1 MYSENPS
8 PKRKA
13 LRAKYRK
20 KHGDDWWQDGKIKA
34 RFDKEIKKTPK
45 GSFTRGGKPISEPA
59 ASKSRG
65 RGKKPFASKE
75 IVDEFI
81 DYAYGFYGRGGVW
94 GMNTTKTQLRAATK
108 EYIKAFED
116 KNADYRYVVEKAFS
130 KIPKSF
136 DGDTIDRENVAVI
149 VEDMYGKK
157 KPSERFSGKKSSS
170 RKGTRKISKPKDIYD
185 KVYNQLLKHLDP
197 LVPKGISGPSWFD
210 AEVVSWQLGD
220 ESVLI
225 MTDNKDEWFFEIIP
239 DKKGINQVS
248 LILGNRS
255 KLTPTK
261 IAKEVVQL
269 YRMSKDKPTKR
280 RKR

>member
-1 MYSENPS
+1 MYRNNPS

-20 KHGDDWWQDGKIKA
+20 KHGDDWWQDDKIKA
-34 RFDKEIKKTPK
+34 RFDKEMK
-45 GSFTRGGKPISEPA
+45 GGKPPA
-59 ASKSRG
+59 
-65 RGKKPFASKE
+65 KK
-75 IVDEFI
+75 
-81 DYAYGFYGRGGVW
+81 Y
-94 GMNTTKTQLRAATK
+94 T
-108 EYIKAFED
+108 
-116 KNADYRYVVEKAFS
+116 
-130 KIPKSF
+130 
-136 DGDTIDRENVAVI
+136 
-149 VEDMYGKK
+149 KK
-157 KPSERFSGKKSSS
+157 KAPKKYVK

-197 LVPKGISGPSWFD
+197 LVPKGISGPSWID
-210 AEVVSWQLGD
+210 AEVVGWQLGD
-220 ESVLI
+220 ESLLI

-261 IAKEVVQL
+261 IAKEVVKL
-269 YRMSKDKPTKR
+269 YKKSKVKPTKR